1 MATLVHDVQS
11 TVVESAGD
19 RAAQFTQFI
28 PQSFVDDLKERRKQS
43 DAAPIGELLHAATIP
58 TFVVERWMREGFNI
72 YSPEVTG
79 PQIIARL
86 EREGLDYFKGT
97 SRRI

>member
-58 TFVVERWMREGFNI
+58 TFVVERWMREGFT
-72 YSPEVTG
+72 YLF
-79 PQIIARL
+79 ARSD
-86 EREGLDYFKGT
+86 RPADHRSFGA
-97 SRRI
+97 

>member
-1 MATLVHDVQS
+1 MQTQLIDVRS
-11 TVVESAGD
+11 GVVEAAGD
-19 RAAQFTQFI
+19 RAAKFEQYI
-28 PQSFVDDLKERRKQS
+28 PQSFVDGLREQRKET

-58 TFVVERWMREGFNI
+58 VFIVERWLAEGFDI

-86 EREGLDYFKGT
+86 EREGLDYFKTT